1 MSVFHENYTLG
12 LIKEVGEDDVLL
24 TVNNIDIVVPLSEGN
39 RQAVL
44 DAVTEGVFLIPYD
57 SKNNELLMTV
67 EEAVLYEAFPEIALD
82 ELKGATEDIPEE

>member
-57 SKNNELLMTV
+57 SKKN
-67 EEAVLYEAFPEIALD
+67 
-82 ELKGATEDIPEE
+82 